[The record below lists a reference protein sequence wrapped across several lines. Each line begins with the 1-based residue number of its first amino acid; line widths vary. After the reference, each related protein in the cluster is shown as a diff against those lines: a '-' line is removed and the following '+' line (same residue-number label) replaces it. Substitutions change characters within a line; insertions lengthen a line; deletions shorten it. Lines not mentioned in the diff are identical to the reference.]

1 LISGAGGEGTLKVRD
16 VIVSDI
22 NSVSPS
28 TPVIEVAHQMDVSG
42 RGVISICDKDRFRGL
57 ITERDI
63 VVNVVARARDPVTE
77 PASSIMNERLPIV
90 SPDDDIMEAVK
101 VMGNSGVRALPVV
114 QIRKLVGL
122 FTIEELARENQALAA
137 MVLVKSMKSQVRS

>member
-1 LISGAGGEGTLKVRD
+1 M
-16 VIVSDI
+16 VSNV
-22 NSVSPS
+22 NSVSS
-28 TPVIEVAHQMDVSG
+28 TTPVIEVAHQMGLSG
-42 RGVISICDKDRFRGL
+42 RGVISICDEDKFRGL
-57 ITERDI
+57 VTERDI

-77 PASSIMNERLPIV
+77 PASVIMNERLPIV

-114 QIRKLVGL
+114 QSRKLVGL

>member
-1 LISGAGGEGTLKVRD
+1 M
-16 VIVSDI
+16 VSDI

-28 TPVIEVAHQMDVSG
+28 TPVIEVAHQMDLSG
-42 RGVISICDKDRFRGL
+42 RGVISICDKDKFRGL

-77 PASSIMNERLPIV
+77 PASAIMNEHLPIV
-90 SPDDDIMEAVK
+90 SPSDDIMEAVK
-101 VMGNSGVRALPVV
+101 VMENSGVRALPVV
-114 QIRKLVGL
+114 QSRKLVGL

-137 MVLVKSMKSQVRS
+137 MVLVKV

>member
-1 LISGAGGEGTLKVRD
+1 LKVRD
-16 VIVSDI
+16 VMVSNI

-42 RGVISICDKDRFRGL
+42 RGVISIRDKEKFRGL

-63 VVNVVARARDPVTE
+63 VVNIVAKARDPVTE
-77 PASSIMNERLPIV
+77 PASGIMNEHLPIV

-101 VMGNSGVRALPVV
+101 VIGNSGARALPVV
-114 QIRKLVGL
+114 QSGKLLGV
-122 FTIEELARENQALAA
+122 FTLEELALAA
-137 MVLVKSMKSQVRS
+137 IVLTKTMQPQASNATKK

>member
-1 LISGAGGEGTLKVRD
+1 MKVRD
-16 VIVSDI
+16 VMVSDI

-28 TPVIEVAHQMDVSG
+28 TPVIEVAHQMDLSG
-42 RGVISICDKDRFRGL
+42 RGVISICDKDKFRGL

-77 PASSIMNERLPIV
+77 PASAIMNERLPIV

-101 VMGNSGVRALPVV
+101 VMGNSGVRVLPVV
-114 QIRKLVGL
+114 QSRKLVGL

-137 MVLVKSMKSQVRS
+137 MVLVKSMKSQVKS